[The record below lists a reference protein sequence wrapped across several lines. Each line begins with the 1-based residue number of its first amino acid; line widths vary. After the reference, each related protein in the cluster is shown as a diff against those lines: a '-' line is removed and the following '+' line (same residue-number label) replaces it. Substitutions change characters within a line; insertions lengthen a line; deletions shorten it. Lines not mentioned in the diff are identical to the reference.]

1 MSRYLHQLARETHS
15 KLRAP
20 FGLRIA
26 PRAPAFYE
34 EIHEERL
41 VSATAA
47 SGELSRAPSLSL
59 ESLAAEPRIPA
70 ARRPEL
76 PRVEE
81 ASAATVTETPHP
93 LPSAPPVDR
102 SVNAAR
108 PMRPPARAAVPPN
121 EAMPASLPNARQTPA
136 RMVERAASPPPASR
150 GDPVSAVPT
159 QLWREEDQKILE
171 TVAGSALVPS
181 TAFLVDEERTRA
193 KEPHHPIASA
203 TRTPAEAPMAMRQAS
218 PQPVIDVT
226 IGKVEVI
233 IEGDVAP
240 PLRAVRRAD
249 SRVAAPTRPAPPTAG
264 RLARQYLDR

>member
-1 MSRYLHQLARETHS
+1 MRATHVAGSRFNGSRAGKIVGGPVRPHRAGPPAGQPLSLDRRRSCAGPFWGQGGLSGAHRGRCPVSRYLHQLARETHS

-108 PMRPPARAAVPPN
+108 PM
-121 EAMPASLPNARQTPA
+121 
-136 RMVERAASPPPASR
+136 
-150 GDPVSAVPT
+150 
-159 QLWREEDQKILE
+159 
-171 TVAGSALVPS
+171 
-181 TAFLVDEERTRA
+181 
-193 KEPHHPIASA
+193 
-203 TRTPAEAPMAMRQAS
+203 
-218 PQPVIDVT
+218 
-226 IGKVEVI
+226 
-233 IEGDVAP
+233 
-240 PLRAVRRAD
+240 
-249 SRVAAPTRPAPPTAG
+249 
-264 RLARQYLDR
+264 